1 MNKKD
6 RTREDKN
13 MQEPKYKVVKNPGK
27 GPLHDYHHVVDRA
40 WKIVCFVKGKSTAE
54 RICRL
59 LNEDEQ

>member
-1 MNKKD
+1 MISMNKKD

-13 MQEPKYKVVKNPGK
+13 MQEPKYKVVKNPG
-27 GPLHDYHHVVDRA
+27 YHHVVDRA